1 MAWEIPKNFAI
12 AWPGGLYGGGN
23 HISKFLK
30 FLLITEYGLI
40 LKIWFLTV
48 FFRLQIRLH
57 IRKMLFQPYFSPL
70 KYGYYGQKCFFDRSF
85 AL

>member
-1 MAWEIPKNFAI
+1 MAWEIPKNFVI

-23 HISKFLK
+23 HISKLLR

-40 LKIWFLTV
+40 LKIQFLTV

-57 IRKMLFQPYFSPL
+57 TRKMIFQPYFYSL
-70 KYGYYGQKCFFDRSF
+70 KYGCYGQNCFFDRIF
-85 AL
+85 NL